1 MCEVSE
7 KIDYMLL
14 SSVSISNTNI
24 PAKIILAY
32 SAQTGSGKT
41 AAFLLPVME
50 RILQRG
56 GGKVQL
62 KSRKQQTPSATR
74 GLVLTPTREL
84 AAQCLGMMTAM
95 AKFTDL
101 RAVLIV
107 GGAKNVNAQAAELRT
122 RPDVI
127 VATPGR
133 LLDHLT
139 NSTGM
144 DLDDLEFLILDEADR
159 LLDL

>member
-1 MCEVSE
+1 MQM
-7 KIDYMLL
+7 KKK
-14 SSVSISNTNI
+14 SS
-24 PAKIILAY
+24 
-32 SAQTGSGKT
+32 
-41 AAFLLPVME
+41 
-50 RILQRG
+50 
-56 GGKVQL
+56 
-62 KSRKQQTPSATR
+62 TPSATR
-74 GLVLTPTREL
+74 ALILTPTREL

-95 AKFTDL
+95 AKFTSL
-101 RAVLIV
+101 RAVLVV

-133 LLDHLT
+133 LIDHLT
-139 NSTGM
+139 NSSGV